1 MSVFIIIVQIDF
13 IDRWLI
19 RREGR
24 RERKRKGD
32 SDICMV
38 EIPFSPWDIEKAK
51 IHYEIKKLV

>member
-1 MSVFIIIVQIDF
+1 MSVFIIIVQIGF

-51 IHYEIKKLV
+51 IYYEI